1 MKLVRFNK
9 TKCKISHLGQ
19 GNLHCQYKLGDER
32 IEHSSKDL
40 GVLVDGNLDMSQQ
53 CILAAQKANCIL
65 DCIKRSM
72 VSRARN
78 VIVHLY
84 SSLM

>member
-1 MKLVRFNK
+1 MKF
-9 TKCKISHLGQ
+9 KILHLGQ
-19 GNLHCQYKLGDER
+19 HKYSLYREWNK
-32 IEHSSKDL
+32 SSPEKKGL
-40 GVLVDGNLDMSQQ
+40 GVPLNEKLNV
-53 CILAAQKANCIL
+53 IWKWAHVAQKANCIL